1 MKRAALIPF
10 ALLALLLVVSVPGAL
25 LSAQGTPTPDDG
37 RYVVV
42 AVILYDKETG
52 LEIRANIG
60 DFALAPTPTATPLPS
75 VTPTPTLA
83 PTIPPTNT
91 PRPSN
96 TPTLPD
102 RPTDEPTAT
111 QEQNTPAPIDATNTP
126 SPGVFCNF
134 HSAHPNRAPV
144 NVRKEPLVTGER
156 VGQLP
161 VGTSVTITQIHVD
174 PVYIWA
180 RAPQGW
186 FVIYDRGRL
195 EWWGYGLSYA
205 DEDCPDLPGWPEG
218 LEGPPVIDR
227 LVGLHTLPSANI
239 GALAPLFP
247 LIGTIKSVDNPGIL
261 QAAKAAN
268 PRIVT
273 VFRSWNAGDC
283 PSYGFPVEAWVQR
296 HVQAWEH
303 APADY
308 YEVINECGAALDPE
322 WSIRAMQYAGAR
334 GYCLL
339 LFSFSAGT
347 PELDQWAALQPALDY
362 AMQNECQ
369 PGRKHGI
376 ALHAYPIYAG
386 SPLDDIWLFSRYK
399 QFCALTPDACRA
411 LPIYM
416 TEWGYYWAE
425 DQPVDC
431 AALVRDVAWAQ
442 RTYSASPYRIEGYH
456 IWSMGGGTVWRNAEN
471 CVPALVEA
479 LH

>member
-1 MKRAALIPF
+1 MRSKAVLF
-10 ALLALLLVVSVPGAL
+10 TLTVLALLVLMPGAY
-25 LSAQGTPTPDDG
+25 LSAQGTPAPDDG

-42 AVILYDKETG
+42 AIILYDKETG
-52 LEIRANIG
+52 LEVRANIG
-60 DFALAPTPTATPLPS
+60 DFALAPSETPAPTHTATPTLTPTA
-75 VTPTPTLA
+75 
-83 PTIPPTNT
+83 PPTNT

-102 RPTDEPTAT
+102 RPTDEPTP
-111 QEQNTPAPIDATNTP
+111 TPETTALPPVTTGPGKVCELKVSIAAIRVRREP
-126 SPGVFCNF
+126 SAI
-134 HSAHPNRAPV
+134 SAQ
-144 NVRKEPLVTGER
+144 TG
-156 VGQLP
+156 
-161 VGTSVTITQIHVD
+161 TITQAYTFNALEFTTSPD
-174 PVYIWA
+174 YLWA
-180 RAPQGW
+180 RHAGGW
-186 FVIYDRGRL
+186 SAIRDNRSGT
-195 EWWGYGLSYA
+195 WWVDASQDASLCQ
-205 DEDCPDLPGWPEG
+205 DVPGWPPG
-218 LEGPPVIDR
+218 LDPPRVIVR
-227 LVGLHTLPSANI
+227 VGIHALPSANG
-239 GALAPLFP
+239 GALAPLLP
-247 LIGTIKSVDNPGIL
+247 YLGTVKGVDNAGIL
-261 QAAKAAN
+261 RQAKAAN
-268 PRIVT
+268 PDVVT

-296 HVQAWEH
+296 HVQAWEN

-399 QFCALTPDACRA
+399 QFCALTPDACRE

-442 RTYSASPYRIEGYH
+442 RTYSASPYNVEGYH

-471 CVPALVEA
+471 CVPALVAA